1 MASRDLSRFEF
12 WPEDPDARESVFAS
26 LRAAGGL
33 PHFDEPNEGLGFDPG
48 PRPGFYAVARYDDV
62 RDVCRDDA
70 TFRSAPTSFTI
81 GDPPLGSN
89 AGNMISTDNPE
100 HARLRRIV
108 QSAYHARRVA
118 QLEVLFEDEARRLV
132 GAAAGSGECDF
143 VETIAAELPLNTTCT
158 MMGVP
163 PSERSTVLRASH
175 TIITMG
181 SDPEYGMGGARGE
194 AVLNAALAVA
204 GVMYELYP
212 ERIASPLDDV
222 TSSLVHANADG
233 EALTADELATFFLLL
248 IVGGIE
254 TTIAALS
261 NGLWA
266 LTKHEEQRRRWQSDP
281 EGLALSGANEIVRWT
296 TPLVWSRRT
305 VAGATTLAGTD
316 LVEGDKLMVLYASA
330 NRDGTGFE
338 SPTAF
343 DVART
348 PNHHFGYGAPGEH
361 YCLGAHLSRREIM
374 ALFRELTSLRG
385 DFRATAPPDRVRSN
399 IYDGVRSI
407 RCQIG

>member
-1 MASRDLSRFEF
+1 MEDIDLSRFDF
-12 WPEDPDARESVFAS
+12 WLEGSDARESRFAS
-26 LRAAGGL
+26 LRAADGL
-33 PHFDEPNEGLGFDPG
+33 PYFDEPDEGLGFDPG
-48 PRPGFYAVARYDDV
+48 PRPGFYAVTRYDDV
-62 RDVCRDDA
+62 LEVCRDDER
-70 TFRSAPTSFTI
+70 FHSAPTSFTI
-81 GDPPLGSN
+81 GDPPPGSN
-89 AGNMISTDNPE
+89 SGNMISTDNPE

-118 QLEVLFEDEARRLV
+118 QLELHFEEEARRLI
-132 GAAAGSGECDF
+132 GAAAGSGEFDF
-143 VETIAAELPLNTTCT
+143 VEAIAAELPLNTTCS

-163 PSERSTVLRASH
+163 PSERATVLRASH

-212 ERIASPLDDV
+212 DRIATPRDDV

-233 EALTADELATFFLLL
+233 EALTADELAAFFLLL

-266 LTKHEEQRRRWQSDP
+266 LTEHEEQRRRWQTDP

-296 TPLVWSRRT
+296 TPLMWSRRT

-316 LVEGDKLMVLYASA
+316 LMEGDKLMVLFASA
-330 NRDGTGFE
+330 NRDGAGFE
-338 SPTAF
+338 SPTVF
-343 DVART
+343 DVARA

-374 ALFRELTSLRG
+374 ALFRELASLRG

-407 RCQIG
+407 RCRIG